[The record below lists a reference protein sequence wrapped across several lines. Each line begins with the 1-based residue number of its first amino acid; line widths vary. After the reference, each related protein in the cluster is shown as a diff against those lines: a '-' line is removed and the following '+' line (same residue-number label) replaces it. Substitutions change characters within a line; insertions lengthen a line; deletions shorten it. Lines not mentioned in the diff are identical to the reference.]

1 MALYDRDYMKKNA
14 ASMGAEGS
22 YAKSESDIVA
32 FVKQTYKLFGASML
46 AGAAGAYVGIPM
58 ANTIASMYWF
68 IAIPWMLFGMFGIR
82 MVRHKPGINLLALFA
97 FTFVGG
103 MIITPL
109 LSVILSMQGGGAIVG
124 NAFLMTAVLFGGLS
138 FFAINTTKD
147 FTSWGKPLMF
157 AFIVLLVFSL
167 INIFVLQSPMMHII
181 IQGVF
186 LFVISAMVLY
196 DTQNIINGMYDSAVE
211 AALVLYIDFFN
222 MFVTLLQIFGIFGS
236 DD

>member
-1 MALYDRDYMKKNA
+1 MALYDRDYMKNSA
-14 ASMGAEGS
+14 HTMRGERADSR
-22 YAKSESDIVA
+22 SESSIVS
-32 FVKQTYKLFGASML
+32 FVKQTYKLFAASML

-58 ANTIASMYWF
+58 ANAIAGIYWF

-82 MVRHKPGINLLALFA
+82 MVRHKPGINLIALFA

-103 MIITPL
+103 LIISPL
-109 LSVILSMQGGGAIVG
+109 LSMFLATEGGGALIG

-147 FTSWGKPLMF
+147 FSSWGKPLFF

-167 INIFVLQSPMMHII
+167 INAFVLQSPMMHIV
-181 IQGVF
+181 IQGIF
-186 LFVISAMVLY
+186 LLVISAMVLF
-196 DTQNIINGMYDSAVE
+196 DTQNIINGMFDSPVE

-222 MFVTLLQIFGIFGS
+222 MFVTLLQLLGVFGN
-236 DD
+236 DE

>member
-1 MALYDRDYMKKNA
+1 MALYDRDYMKRNA
-14 ASMGAEGS
+14 YTSVGTDS
-22 YAKSESDIVA
+22 RSEADIVS
-32 FVKQTYKLFGASML
+32 FVKETYKLFAASML

-58 ANTIASMYWF
+58 ANAIASIYWF
-68 IAIPWMLFGMFGIR
+68 LAIPWMLFGIFGIR

-103 MIITPL
+103 LIITPL
-109 LSVILSMQGGGAIVG
+109 LSVILSMQGGGTIVG

-147 FTSWGKPLMF
+147 FASWGKPLFF
-157 AFIVLLVFSL
+157 AFLVLFVFSL
-167 INIFVLQSPMMHII
+167 INVFILGSPILHLI

-222 MFVTLLQIFGIFGS
+222 MFVTLLQIFGIFGK
-236 DD
+236 DE

>member
-1 MALYDRDYMKKNA
+1 MALYDRDYMKKQA
-14 ASMGAEGS
+14 TYSS
-22 YAKSESDIVA
+22 DSTYARSESDIVA

-58 ANTIASMYWF
+58 ANAIASMYWF
-68 IAIPWMLFGMFGIR
+68 IAIPWMIFGIFGIR
-82 MVRHKPGINLLALFA
+82 AVRHKPGINLVALFA

-103 MIITPL
+103 LVISPL
-109 LSVILSMQGGGAIVG
+109 LSTILGMQGGGTIVG

-138 FFAINTTKD
+138 FFAMNTTKD
-147 FTSWGKPLMF
+147 FTSWGKPLFF

-167 INIFVLQSPMMHII
+167 INIFVLQSPLFHIV

-236 DD
+236 DE